1 MLLRTRII
9 ALAAAIVPIVAAA
22 VAVPAGLLLQERE
35 GRVGELTVARQAAV
49 VSREMLRAARPL
61 TEAVE
66 RIATDTALAQ
76 ELERGD
82 IPAAR
87 TRLEALREGEAPIE
101 RIEVI
106 ARGGRVLLAQPAEHA
121 VEGMIDTAAVLRE
134 YRPGTGD
141 SGIEPMPDGSGLHL
155 VAFARGQ
162 GPQVVAAGAAFA
174 PTLEVIGAA
183 LGGQALVADLA
194 GRPLLPQGA
203 SAWHS
208 IEAAGARD
216 AAMPVSFPHDGRWMQ
231 IVPTMLMGSS
241 GVPVA
246 RLFVLQD
253 VSQSAQRYE
262 VVLLVAGLV
271 LVVVILT
278 AGILLYRML
287 RAALE
292 PLTDLAGVL
301 RAIAGGDRL
310 ASASVDE
317 RDDEIGQI
325 ARALGVLR
333 SSGLALDRMETRD
346 RLARRRHLSLIGGE
360 LSRLAEVFEASER
373 ATVTAVLRRLEQG
386 EGQGGA
392 GLAEAFQSMVESVL
406 NRHTRLETLL
416 AERTRDLDT
425 VRQAL
430 DQRVLLERMVQE
442 LEVARRL
449 QLESLP
455 SVFPVSS
462 SFEMHAAM
470 WPAKEV
476 GGDFYDVMRLPD
488 GGLAVMVGDA
498 SGKGV
503 AAAIFVAMTRSLLR
517 AAMSRGASPA
527 EALFQAN
534 SALAADNP
542 TMMFAT
548 AFVAILDPETGRLR
562 YANAGHNP
570 PRVVGATAC
579 QRALGGADG
588 IALGVVEDFIFD
600 DRETRLAPG
609 ETLVL
614 FTDGVTEADR
624 ADGSLFGDDRLTAAL
639 IAAAGSDPAQLVS
652 HIAAVVND
660 FAEGCPQADDIT
672 LLCLAYAGEVVAAT
686 DD

>member
-1 MLLRTRII
+1 M
-9 ALAAAIVPIVAAA
+9 
-22 VAVPAGLLLQERE
+22 QERE
-35 GRVGELTVARQAAV
+35 GRVGELAVARQAAV

-66 RIATDTALAQ
+66 RIATNTALAQ

-82 IPAAR
+82 IPR
-87 TRLEALREGEAPIE
+87 TRARLEALREGEAPIE

-155 VAFARGQ
+155 SGGLRAR
-162 GPQVVAAGAAFA
+162 AGATGGRRRGRLA

-194 GRPLLPQGA
+194 GRPLLPQAA

-216 AAMPVSFPHDGRWMQ
+216 AATPVSFRHDGRWMQ

-246 RLFVLQD
+246 RLLVLQD

-271 LVVVILT
+271 LVVVVVT

-292 PLTDLAGVL
+292 PLTDLTGVL

-325 ARALGVLR
+325 AGALGVLR
-333 SSGLALDRMETRD
+333 SSGLALNRMETPD
-346 RLARRRHLSLIGGE
+346 RLARRRHLALIGGE

-373 ATVTAVLRRLEQG
+373 AAVTAVLRRLEQG
-386 EGQGGA
+386 E
-392 GLAEAFQSMVESVL
+392 
-406 NRHTRLETLL
+406 
-416 AERTRDLDT
+416 
-425 VRQAL
+425 
-430 DQRVLLERMVQE
+430 
-442 LEVARRL
+442 
-449 QLESLP
+449 
-455 SVFPVSS
+455 
-462 SFEMHAAM
+462 
-470 WPAKEV
+470 
-476 GGDFYDVMRLPD
+476 
-488 GGLAVMVGDA
+488 
-498 SGKGV
+498 
-503 AAAIFVAMTRSLLR
+503 
-517 AAMSRGASPA
+517 
-527 EALFQAN
+527 
-534 SALAADNP
+534 
-542 TMMFAT
+542 
-548 AFVAILDPETGRLR
+548 
-562 YANAGHNP
+562 
-570 PRVVGATAC
+570 
-579 QRALGGADG
+579 
-588 IALGVVEDFIFD
+588 
-600 DRETRLAPG
+600 
-609 ETLVL
+609 
-614 FTDGVTEADR
+614 DR
-624 ADGSLFGDDRLTAAL
+624 AG
-639 IAAAGSDPAQLVS
+639 PAWPKLS
-652 HIAAVVND
+652 RAWSRA
-660 FAEGCPQADDIT
+660 C
-672 LLCLAYAGEVVAAT
+672 
-686 DD
+686 